1 MTTFAKRLRRIMDAK
16 DVKAIDLHKMTGISK
31 PSISEYLS
39 GNYEPKQRNTFKIAR
54 ALHVSPSYLMGISD
68 NPNPNNEEQPAP
80 PAPLS
85 PADIPQPPAT
95 GANFALL
102 PQAPASPASTAPAT
116 PVLPAPGRLPID
128 PPLTDKEIDIALSYR
143 YGTQDTR
150 DLIDYAISRDKNQ
163 DASTS
168 SAASPEA
175 S

>member
-1 MTTFAKRLRRIMDAK
+1 MLRLRELRKLAH
-16 DVKAIDLHKMTGISK
+16 LTQEELISK
-31 PSISEYLS
+31 FNIQYGKKYTAAAISQFENGKRVPETQSLMDFADFFGVTLDYLLGRDDAAS
-39 GNYEPKQRNTFKIAR
+39 
-54 ALHVSPSYLMGISD
+54 
-68 NPNPNNEEQPAP
+68 PAP

-85 PADIPQPPAT
+85 PADIPQLPAT

-102 PQAPASPASTAPAT
+102 PQAPASPASAAPAT

-168 SAASPEA
+168 AAASPEA